1 VKPRAATFFCGA
13 GGADLGLVEAGFDI
27 VVGLDVNE
35 AALET
40 YRAAGGHGVRWYVA
54 ERPGLYVV
62 PISEGKTR
70 TRVDFVP
77 GGPVPPE
84 LRELLKGLFLLWGS
98 PPCQPWSKA
107 GKRQGAKDRRDGWP
121 GMLAAVAE
129 LRPTWV
135 VCENVPGVEQH
146 LDDHIVPAL
155 ERLGYVVSYRTL
167 NAADYGVPQTRSR
180 VFLVAGP
187 EPLVWPRATHAQRPG
202 LFREAPWISMGEALG
217 LTGDVLTSQSSARAG
232 GRVPVARGT
241 EQPSPCVRAQ
251 LGTGFVFVPDA
262 EPQGHKSQSQRIMDP
277 RQPAPTVCGS
287 NRDTGKVRWAA
298 APPGLIM
305 QATGRWS
312 GRLPQRHPVYTLGR
326 AIRSSHDYH
335 VVAIARREPAPQLRV
350 LGAGTNPHGPGAQ
363 DERTRR
369 DITDE
374 PSPTVCAQQ
383 IGNRGPWLVQVDA
396 GRIPSKE
403 RPKGLHQS
411 APTITAGRLTL
422 RAVSPSWTIQVDGGR
437 NMAAHPRQERPKG
450 LHEPAQTLGGG
461 GNLMLRLVAAP
472 AEDASSHNSPHR
484 TEILARP
491 SPTVT
496 TCEVKGTRA
505 SASSGWTFNGG
516 PDRAS
521 DAAWLAT
528 GKRRLTVGECAILQG
543 FPDGYPWK
551 GNITAQ
557 YEQVGNAVPPPLS
570 RAIAASIRRQLP
582 ATRGGGR

>member
-1 VKPRAATFFCGA
+1 MKPRAATFFCGA
-13 GGADLGLVEAGFDI
+13 GGADLGLVEAGFDV
-27 VVGLDVNE
+27 VVGFDVNE

-40 YRAAGGHGVRWYVA
+40 YRAAGGHGVRWHVA

-62 PISEGKTR
+62 LLSEGKTR
-70 TRVDFVP
+70 TRVDFVR

-84 LRELLKGLFLLWGS
+84 LREQLMGLDLMWGS

-107 GKRQGAKDRRDGWP
+107 GKRQGAEDRRDGWP

-202 LFREAPWISMGEALG
+202 LFRESPWVSMGEALG

-232 GRVPVARGT
+232 GRVPVARKT

-251 LGTGFVFVPDA
+251 DGTGLVLVPDT
-262 EPQGHKSQSQRIMDP
+262 EPQGHKSQSQ
-277 RQPAPTVCGS
+277 
-287 NRDTGKVRWAA
+287 WAA
-298 APPGLIM
+298 APSGLIM
-305 QATGRWS
+305 QATGRWA

-335 VVAIARREPAPQLRV
+335 VVAIAGREPAPQLRV
-350 LGAGTNPHGPGAQ
+350 LGAGTNPRGPDAEH
-363 DERTRR
+363 ERTRR

-461 GNLMLRLVAAP
+461 GNQAQHHVAAP
-472 AEDASSHNSPHR
+472 AEDASSRNSPHR
-484 TEILARP
+484 TEVLARP
-491 SPTVT
+491 APTVT

-505 SASSGWTFNGG
+505 SASSGWTMNGG

-528 GKRRLTVGECAILQG
+528 GKRRLTVAECAILQG